1 MAKTTDLFDQ
11 AFLDE
16 MTEALNNE
24 KTKLEDELSR
34 IAGHVE
40 YGDSEEDNA
49 HEVTDDEVNRQL
61 VDRLEKSLRDVNS
74 ALKRMD
80 EGTYGICKFTGEK
93 ISEDRLRARPTSS
106 TTAEAKKVV
115 TGEA

>member
-1 MAKTTDLFDQ
+1 MAKTKDLFDQ

-16 MTEALNNE
+16 MSEALSNE
-24 KTKLEDELSR
+24 QKKLEDELSR
-34 IAGHVE
+34 IHDHVE
-40 YGDSEEDNA
+40 YGDSEEENA

-61 VDRLEKSLRDVNS
+61 VDRLEKSLRDVES
-74 ALKRMD
+74 ALKRMAD
-80 EGTYGICKFTGEK
+80 GTYGICKFTGEK
-93 ISEDRLRARPTSS
+93 ISEERLRARPTSS